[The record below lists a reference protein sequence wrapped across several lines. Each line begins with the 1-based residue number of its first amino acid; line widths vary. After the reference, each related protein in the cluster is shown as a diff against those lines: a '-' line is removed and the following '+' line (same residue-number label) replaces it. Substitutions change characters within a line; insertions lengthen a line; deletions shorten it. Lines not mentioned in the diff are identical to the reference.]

1 MASDNETSVLIG
13 NSRMSSSSSRSPRK
27 RTLSSRS
34 IQSINNVVSDM
45 ERFHRRTISTS
56 DMRSS
61 IGHSRSGYQAL
72 GGDESEDEDGR
83 TNTISNTETII
94 HLLKGNIGI
103 GVLTMPIAISN
114 AGLVGGV
121 LGMVFVAVVTIHCMH
136 TLVIAAQKLVR
147 EKEVSFLDYAD
158 TAEAAFSSAGGH
170 WAKFSVHI
178 RRLLNIFLCMSQI
191 GSNAVYILF
200 VAQNIMPIIET
211 HFSPG
216 WNYRIYIA
224 ILLLPVILICSIRNL
239 KYLSPCSILA
249 NILEFVGLGI
259 IFYFIFETP
268 LPSSSSVPWFT
279 SPAKFPIFFGTAIF
293 AFEGISVVLPIENQM
308 SKPKDMLGWA
318 GVLNF
323 SMVTIACLYI
333 GMGFFGYLRYGDSTA
348 ASITLNL
355 PTDSPLAEMAL
366 AMFSV
371 AIFFSYA
378 LQFYV
383 VMDIIGP
390 NILKPHMSDRMFPYA
405 EQFTRVLLNVLTLGM
420 AATVPWLDLLV
431 SLLGAVKMSTLSLMA
446 PALIDSAAHWNSD
459 SGALFIYRSIKNCV
473 VFLIGF
479 LACIVGTYISTMEIV
494 HNFQEGDDV

>member
-1 MASDNETSVLIG
+1 
-13 NSRMSSSSSRSPRK
+13 
-27 RTLSSRS
+27 
-34 IQSINNVVSDM
+34 
-45 ERFHRRTISTS
+45 
-56 DMRSS
+56 MRD
-61 IGHSRSGYQAL
+61 SRSGYSHI
-72 GGDESEDEDGR
+72 GDEEDEEGGR
-83 TNTISNTETII
+83 TNTISNIETII

-121 LGMVFVAVVTIHCMH
+121 LGMVFVALITIHCMH

-147 EKEVSFLDYAD
+147 ERDVTFLDYAD
-158 TAEAAFSSAGGH
+158 TAEAAFQSAGGH
-170 WAKFSVHI
+170 WSRYSVHI

-200 VAQNIMPIIET
+200 VAENIKPIVDT
-211 HFSPG
+211 HFAPG
-216 WNYRIYIA
+216 WDYRIYIA

-239 KYLSPCSILA
+239 KYLSPCSVLA

-259 IFYFIFETP
+259 IFYFIFENP
-268 LPSSSSVPWFT
+268 LPDSASVPWFT
-279 SPAKFPIFFGTAIF
+279 SPEKFPIFFGTAIF

-308 SKPKDMLGWA
+308 RRPQDMLGMA

-333 GMGFFGYLRYGDSTA
+333 GMGFFGYLRYGADTA

-355 PTDSPLAEMAL
+355 PAGSPLAQLAM

-371 AIFFSYA
+371 AIFFSFA

-390 NILKPHMSDRMFPYA
+390 NIIRPATSEASYPWV
-405 EQFTRVLLNVLTLGM
+405 EQLVRVFLNVLTLGM

-446 PALIDSAAHWNSD
+446 PALIDSAAHWNED
-459 SGALFIYRSIKNCV
+459 TGGVFVYRCVKNIIVFI
-473 VFLIGF
+473 IGF
-479 LACIVGTYISTMEIV
+479 LACVVGTYISTMEIV
-494 HNFQEGDDV
+494 NKFKNDY